1 MKKLLLSFLF
11 ITLTCTGLLAQ
22 KVINDLHAEKRTVTG
37 FHGIEVATGIEL
49 ILTEGN
55 MEEVAVSAVTPEFRD
70 KIVTRV
76 ENGVLKIHY
85 ETKMGSI
92 NKTKESKD
100 LKAYVSYKNL
110 DMLHVT
116 TGAKVKINGVL
127 KSASLKMEANTGGI
141 VDGRVD
147 IASLKVSQNTGSK
160 VTLSGKADKLDI
172 DGDTGSKF
180 DGDEM
185 NTSNCNVTVST
196 GAIISVNAE
205 KELQA
210 KATTGGRV
218 KYKGSPSVKEIKRNT
233 GGSVNKI

>member
-1 MKKLLLSFLF
+1 MKKLLFSFF
-11 ITLTCTGLLAQ
+11 VVVLTGTFAFSQ
-22 KVINDLHAEKRTVTG
+22 KTFNDLNVEKRAVSG
-37 FHGIEVATGIEL
+37 FHGINVGTGIEL
-49 ILTEGN
+49 ILTEGSV
-55 MEEVAVSAVTPEFRD
+55 EEMAVSAATTEFRD

-76 ENGVLKIHY
+76 ENGVLKIYY

-110 DMLHVT
+110 DLLHVT

-127 KSASLKMEANTGGI
+127 KSASLRMEVNTGGI
-141 VDGRVD
+141 VDGVVD
-147 IASLKVSQNTGSK
+147 ISSLNVSQNTGSK

-180 DGDEM
+180 KGDEM
-185 NTSNCNVTVST
+185 STSNCSVTVST

-218 KYKGSPSVKEIKRNT
+218 KYKGSPSVKEIKRRT